1 MPSRST
7 SRDPEALLL
16 ELCRAVAALQDGRR
30 MQWIGHGDVHERL
43 PQLSI
48 DQLDAA
54 IAVARE
60 RGWLNVGGEPDP
72 LSVVLTADGWR
83 AIG

>member
-1 MPSRST
+1 
-7 SRDPEALLL
+7 
-16 ELCRAVAALQDGRR
+16 